1 MLLWFV
7 PKSVFGKQLE
17 EFLRKLMKYP
27 NFQRK
32 TPENESIVP
41 LMHQLNHLR
50 NTMLE
55 NRQIRQEN
63 THFFL

>member
-1 MLLWFV
+1 MLLCFV

-27 NFQRK
+27 NFQRQ
-32 TPENESIVP
+32 TPENKSIVP
-41 LMHQLNHLR
+41 SMHQLNHLR
-50 NTMLE
+50 NTILE